1 MSSDSAES
9 ELDSLSSTKDQLKIQ
24 QQLIDISLRN
34 LQTQRDH
41 SPCPRSTCGAGEV
54 QATLVENILFHENK
68 LLKVFSRQLL
78 AKHRFIEQTSRG
90 GDVTYSQEKLD
101 GELDQCIS
109 LDLFLNVAELS
120 TRTIK
125 LLLDSSW
132 SLDKLFTMY
141 QMQQAYL
148 KQQLTKLDIS
158 SGDMDSLLRHMG
170 RLASFYAAE
179 NGGGSH
185 PSLAPTKSM
194 SVGEQESKGE
204 AQAGPLASAS
214 PLGGH
219 ASPPTSA
226 TSSPPHGASAQPPT
240 SHHIPF
246 SPRRLTPSSHSL
258 ISIPIPS
265 PPVLLRNSSAGA
277 LPLADPDSHNIRKT
291 SYSGYPSNQQPK
303 MPVEVFSRT
312 HKRSKSN
319 PLSHIITGTAHPQAR
334 MRTPSPP
341 PLRADSHPTIAM
353 TTIQSTS
360 PPVSKSKIRRRPPL
374 SSSKMHSLDLGMNAG
389 HSTPV
394 VASNLRPSSPL
405 TQFSTIIDVLS
416 PGDRGLPRCNSLAVP
431 PVEGERAGN
440 SVTHESKMASTSMVN
455 LSLGHGYSDERLDQ
469 DSSRVEENQLPKTGK
484 SQSVPRLALL
494 SVGQDDAQNG
504 GQSSVPTSPRTPHTP
519 GLYTPTGHMGHAIC
533 HRFSS
538 KTFLTPHQCDYCKRK
553 AFGSF
558 MKCKDCKYTC
568 HKSCATKVPPA
579 CGLPQGLMDFFRQQL
594 RQKTSSSG
602 QCVDTTAS
610 RHAPA
615 QQSPDLKREGPY
627 QRTNGY
633 VLTSQNST
641 SSMLEVPHI
650 HHHSSTSSSP
660 SASPLSS
667 PCSLLPSSPRSPNNK
682 STYTFPAPPT
692 VMDDSTD
699 EFEEDA
705 CRAHH
710 RLSNVEAHSSQN
722 SADYTDSTRVNQ
734 HNPRGLRPPPQVVSA
749 KSLPDLLAANGRK
762 STDSSDG
769 AAESYTSNRELRQ
782 TSIRKRESL
791 GKTLSTGDSG
801 TSTLIPTEEDELEE
815 RSDGDNEDD
824 EYNRTPHMR
833 MHRNSVIDEWSIPYD
848 EIKVLECIG
857 HGPVGEVYKGYWHG
871 DVAIKKFH
879 LPDATADQL
888 DSFKEEA
895 SVSILKKTR
904 HENVALF
911 MGASLIPPNLAI
923 VTSFCRGH
931 ILYKHLHIWS
941 ELFPL
946 EKSLSIANQVAHGL
960 GYLHARNIVHKDL
973 NTKNIFLDKDKV
985 VITDLGISSLGDTMR
1000 LSNQQRG
1007 SPGLRCE
1014 RRCAIIPRTRLYYM
1028 APEIV
1033 RLLSASPDVH
1043 PDSGDVYPYSYKTD
1057 VYAFGTVVYE
1067 LLTKRFPFTTDHL
1080 GIPLDVAS
1088 VIFMVGCGSRQD
1100 IKCAVPKKLKE
1111 LVWKCWEKDPEQ
1123 RPAMGIVS
1131 DVLAKLLSRKG
1142 YPARSPSFPTNL
1154 SKSAENLLAI

>member
-1 MSSDSAES
+1 MNLTAQICARNVSALPYCTINCSTVGEIVPMADAKGIS
-9 ELDSLSSTKDQLKIQ
+9 AIKIVTSSLSVLGSVSI
-24 QQLIDISLRN
+24 
-34 LQTQRDH
+34 
-41 SPCPRSTCGAGEV
+41 
-54 QATLVENILFHENK
+54 ILSV
-68 LLKVFSRQLL
+68 LL
-78 AKHRFIEQTSRG
+78 T
-90 GDVTYSQEKLD
+90 
-101 GELDQCIS
+101 
-109 LDLFLNVAELS
+109 
-120 TRTIK
+120 
-125 LLLDSSW
+125 
-132 SLDKLFTMY
+132 
-141 QMQQAYL
+141 
-148 KQQLTKLDIS
+148 
-158 SGDMDSLLRHMG
+158 G
-170 RLASFYAAE
+170 RLNNSQV
-179 NGGGSH
+179 H
-185 PSLAPTKSM
+185 PLFM
-194 SVGEQESKGE
+194 
-204 AQAGPLASAS
+204 
-214 PLGGH
+214 
-219 ASPPTSA
+219 
-226 TSSPPHGASAQPPT
+226 
-240 SHHIPF
+240 
-246 SPRRLTPSSHSL
+246 
-258 ISIPIPS
+258 
-265 PPVLLRNSSAGA
+265 
-277 LPLADPDSHNIRKT
+277 
-291 SYSGYPSNQQPK
+291 
-303 MPVEVFSRT
+303 
-312 HKRSKSN
+312 
-319 PLSHIITGTAHPQAR
+319 
-334 MRTPSPP
+334 
-341 PLRADSHPTIAM
+341 
-353 TTIQSTS
+353 
-360 PPVSKSKIRRRPPL
+360 
-374 SSSKMHSLDLGMNAG
+374 
-389 HSTPV
+389 
-394 VASNLRPSSPL
+394 
-405 TQFSTIIDVLS
+405 
-416 PGDRGLPRCNSLAVP
+416 
-431 PVEGERAGN
+431 
-440 SVTHESKMASTSMVN
+440 
-455 LSLGHGYSDERLDQ
+455 LSLGDFVVSML
-469 DSSRVEENQLPKTGK
+469 
-484 SQSVPRLALL
+484 
-494 SVGQDDAQNG
+494 VGVGVAWCGSLQVSMG
-504 GQSSVPTSPRTPHTP
+504 GPLEAPRT
-519 GLYTPTGHMGHAIC
+519 LE
-533 HRFSS
+533 
-538 KTFLTPHQCDYCKRK
+538 
-553 AFGSF
+553 
-558 MKCKDCKYTC
+558 
-568 HKSCATKVPPA
+568 CATYWA
-579 CGLPQGLMDFFRQQL
+579 
-594 RQKTSSSG
+594 SG
-602 QCVDTTAS
+602 PWYVNWEW
-610 RHAPA
+610 
-615 QQSPDLKREGPY
+615 DLGICTGP
-627 QRTNGY
+627 
-633 VLTSQNST
+633 
-641 SSMLEVPHI
+641 
-650 HHHSSTSSSP
+650 
-660 SASPLSS
+660 
-667 PCSLLPSSPRSPNNK
+667 
-682 STYTFPAPPT
+682 
-692 VMDDSTD
+692 
-699 EFEEDA
+699 
-705 CRAHH
+705 
-710 RLSNVEAHSSQN
+710 
-722 SADYTDSTRVNQ
+722 
-734 HNPRGLRPPPQVVSA
+734 
-749 KSLPDLLAANGRK
+749 
-762 STDSSDG
+762 
-769 AAESYTSNRELRQ
+769 SYTSNRELRQ

-888 DSFKEEA
+888 DSFKEE
-895 SVSILKKTR
+895 VSILKKTR